1 LTCRL
6 VPNRQLWVIT
16 MPRKLLTAQELA
28 EKLSLSVDTIWRYTR
43 EKQILYVEIGKN
55 TVRLLFK
62 PELAAVAGLG
72 WY

>member
-1 LTCRL
+1 M
-6 VPNRQLWVIT
+6 PNRQLWVIT

>member
-1 LTCRL
+1 
-6 VPNRQLWVIT
+6 